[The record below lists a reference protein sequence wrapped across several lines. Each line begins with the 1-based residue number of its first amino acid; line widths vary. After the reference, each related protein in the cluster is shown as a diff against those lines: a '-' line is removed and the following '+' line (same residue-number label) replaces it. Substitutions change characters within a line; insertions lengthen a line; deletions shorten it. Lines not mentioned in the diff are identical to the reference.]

1 MLVVLGV
8 DGRVSNSSET
18 KGNVLVDNFLDDANI
33 DSSVTLGDRVV
44 EALESEELVLVSHLN
59 LGLLVTDLATLS
71 FELDEFFVVTH
82 AGLLSVGKS
91 LEE

>member
-71 FELDEFFVVTH
+71 LELDEFFVVTH